1 MGHKK
6 RRMPP
11 PLPLLP
17 PLTERGLQ
25 SKNNN
30 GRGARRPLENRPAV
44 QPCDAPRRR
53 NNVGES
59 VKMQLLRR
67 AFRVG
72 RGAQLAEQAVVNRR
86 STCRQVAA
94 VVHMMGA
101 VHTRHSRPRHHLMAV
116 ERGQHRHRHK
126 HRQQEPRRNLA
137 SHTRLHS
144 TCKISGYPTNSEII
158 LDLSLFY
165 NICLTLKQ

>member
-1 MGHKK
+1 
-6 RRMPP
+6 
-11 PLPLLP
+11 
-17 PLTERGLQ
+17 
-25 SKNNN
+25 
-30 GRGARRPLENRPAV
+30 
-44 QPCDAPRRR
+44 
-53 NNVGES
+53 
-59 VKMQLLRR
+59 MQLLRR

-86 STCRQVAA
+86 STYRKVAA
-94 VVHMMGA
+94 VVHVMGA
-101 VHTRHSRPRHHLMAV
+101 VHTRHSLPRHHLMAV
-116 ERGQHRHRHK
+116 ERCQHRHRHK